1 MGCVMM
7 GEERKAAGAEEGTA
21 LGEWRGEEAML
32 LQLLLLEREDGAD
45 WWVVSSS
52 EERIEY
58 LGLLLSAQNDP
69 GGGGGELRRGT
80 RGRVRSLRASSG
92 AVVTRHQGR
101 TYDSMSL
108 RSNSHAACSLK
119 QRSASFVR

>member
-69 GGGGGELRRGT
+69 GGGGSYGEGRGGGSD
-80 RGRVRSLRASSG
+80 RCGQAQEQSSLVTKG
-92 AVVTRHQGR
+92 AR
-101 TYDSMSL
+101 TT
-108 RSNSHAACSLK
+108 ACHFEAIRTQL
-119 QRSASFVR
+119 AV